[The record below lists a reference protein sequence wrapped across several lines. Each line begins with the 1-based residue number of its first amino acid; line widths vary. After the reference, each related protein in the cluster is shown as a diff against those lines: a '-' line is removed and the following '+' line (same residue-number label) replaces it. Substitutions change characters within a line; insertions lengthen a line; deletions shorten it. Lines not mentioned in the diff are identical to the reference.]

1 MKISVEVSMYP
12 LQKDYEKPILDF
24 IAQLNTYENLQMQT
38 NTMSTQIFGDYDL
51 VMKAIQKEMKNAFLT
66 EDVVLMVMKFANK
79 DLTP

>member
-24 IAQLNTYENLQMQT
+24 IAELNTYEDLQVQT
-38 NTMSTQIFGDYDL
+38 NTMSTQIFGEYDVL
-51 VMKAIQKEMKNAFLT
+51 MQAIQKEMKQAFLT
-66 EDVVLMVMKFANK
+66 EDTVLMVMKFANK

>member
-24 IAQLNTYENLQMQT
+24 IAQLNTYENLQVQT
-38 NTMSTQIFGDYDL
+38 NTMSTQIFGDYDV
-51 VMKAIQKEMKNAFLT
+51 VMQAIQNEMKQAFLT
-66 EDVVLMVMKFANK
+66 EDTVLMVMKFANK